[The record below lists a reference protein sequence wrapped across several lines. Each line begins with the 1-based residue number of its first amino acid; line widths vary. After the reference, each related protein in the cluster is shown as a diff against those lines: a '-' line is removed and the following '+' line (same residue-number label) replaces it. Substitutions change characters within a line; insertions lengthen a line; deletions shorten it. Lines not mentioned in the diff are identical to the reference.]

1 MSTAAAPER
10 REAFRLLFLCLVCTG
25 IGQAML
31 FAILPPAAREIGLT
45 PVQVSIIFVASASI
59 WVFVSPMWGRRS
71 DIVGR
76 RRIILIGLLGFAV
89 SMVCLATTLA
99 GALGGWLPLP
109 WVWPLLIASRCLFA
123 LFGSGTGPASQAYVA
138 DRTERE
144 ERTAG
149 VAMLNAAFA
158 SGQTLGPAL
167 GAGLALVGLLAP
179 IYASAALAV
188 LSAFMI
194 WLRLPETPP
203 RHAARKVSPRR
214 IKFTDRRIRPFVL
227 ISILVQAV
235 RSTTTITLAFFLQD
249 RLGLDA
255 LATGRTAGIGFMVL
269 AVAGLSV
276 QALVVQR
283 LKPAPFPM
291 IVSGQ
296 GFALGGFVFLV
307 LGHELPMLLIGLG
320 LLGIGL
326 GLSAPGNAAASSLA
340 VAAEEPGA
348 VAGVTGAIGVVGNIF
363 GPLLGTLLYERF
375 PDGPYL
381 LNGFFMTV
389 GLTFALLHPR
399 VRKARP

>member
-1 MSTAAAPER
+1 
-10 REAFRLLFLCLVCTG
+10 
-25 IGQAML
+25 
-31 FAILPPAAREIGLT
+31 
-45 PVQVSIIFVASASI
+45 
-59 WVFVSPMWGRRS
+59 
-71 DIVGR
+71 
-76 RRIILIGLLGFAV
+76 
-89 SMVCLATTLA
+89 
-99 GALGGWLPLP
+99 
-109 WVWPLLIASRCLFA
+109 
-123 LFGSGTGPASQAYVA
+123 
-138 DRTERE
+138 
-144 ERTAG
+144 
-149 VAMLNAAFA
+149 MLNAAFA

-340 VAAEEPGA
+340 VAAEEQGA